1 MEGSSRFNGGGLHFY
16 LRVRPMGG
24 IGFDE
29 GEFEKS

>member
-24 IGFDE
+24 TGFDE
-29 GEFEKS
+29 EEFKIS